1 LSCRRPLRRALC
13 RFREPAEN
21 VELHEAGVA
30 DDHAL
35 LFEQPALDRRTDRI
49 EDRDPTPRPAR
60 FADHALPWQL
70 LPARVAALQ
79 RGRRDPRTTGKPG
92 ELGDPPVG
100 RDRARWNRA
109 NHRVHGGEQL
119 LEMRAVAA
127 AGHRGKVQELS

>member
-1 LSCRRPLRRALC
+1 MNR
-13 RFREPAEN
+13 
-21 VELHEAGVA
+21 G
-30 DDHAL
+30 
-35 LFEQPALDRRTDRI
+35 TDRI
-49 EDRDPTPRPAR
+49 EDRDPTACPAR
-60 FADHALPWQL
+60 FADHTLPWKIE
-70 LPARVAALQ
+70 PARVAAFQ

-119 LEMRAVAA
+119 LEMCAVAA